1 MNTLKKWQAIYKKN
15 QQRSVK
21 SIPILYT
28 QGASQMGVFIDKK
41 TPSYKR

>member
-1 MNTLKKWQAIYKKN
+1 MNTLKQWQAIYTKN

-28 QGASQMGVFIDKK
+28 QAAAQMGVFIDKK

>member
-1 MNTLKKWQAIYKKN
+1 MNTINQWQAIYTKN

-21 SIPILYT
+21 SIPIIYT
-28 QGASQMGVFIDKK
+28 QGASQMGVFLSIK